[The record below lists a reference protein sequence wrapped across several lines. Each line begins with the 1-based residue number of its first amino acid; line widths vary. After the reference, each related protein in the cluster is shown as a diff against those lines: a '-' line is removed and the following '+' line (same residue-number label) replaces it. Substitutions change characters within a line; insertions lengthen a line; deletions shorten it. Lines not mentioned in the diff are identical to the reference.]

1 MNKMQ
6 GNNVLV
12 AGARSCTGV
21 PYSKEPFWTVLEFGY
36 FEPDFE
42 RGKLCKLYI
51 VQKYSDFNPTK
62 YYFHKNS

>member
-42 RGKLCKLYI
+42 RGKLSKL
-51 VQKYSDFNPTK
+51 
-62 YYFHKNS
+62 